1 MARPPIPWVG
11 GKEKLIPFIL
21 QVFPP
26 KLSQYVEPFGGS
38 GAVLLALPPKKGRLD
53 IYNDLNSD
61 LSNLFVCIR
70 DKCLALLRELKL
82 LPIHSRAEFDFLKD
96 FTAHKELY
104 FKNIAEETAVI
115 NDRTC
120 FTAEQAAEL
129 LPLLQGRAELFD
141 VRRAA
146 AYFTCSRRSFNGTT
160 NTFGVKACN
169 IVSFLRLVS
178 EASERLKDVVIENR
192 NGIQII
198 KERDRQDGLIYCDP
212 PYYEAERCYAVR
224 FSRRSHIRL
233 WQVLSDCLG
242 YVVLSYNDSPFIRHL
257 YKDFYILA
265 FRRENPMSKKKDSR
279 YGELIITN
287 YDPRPYLE
295 QLNLFTPT
303 LEAKHELVLVNIP
316 TIELRQK
323 NIQAAQTSQVKKKRY
338 VIRKKHN
345 QSNQKRRRST

>member
-38 GAVLLALPPKKGRLD
+38 GAVLLALPREKGRLD

-61 LSNLFVCIR
+61 LANLFVCIR

-104 FKNIAEETAVI
+104 FKNIAEEAAVL

-120 FTAEQAAEL
+120 FTEEQAAEL
-129 LPLLQGRAELFD
+129 LPLLRERAELFD

-212 PYYEAERCYAVR
+212 PYYEA
-224 FSRRSHIRL
+224 
-233 WQVLSDCLG
+233 
-242 YVVLSYNDSPFIRHL
+242 
-257 YKDFYILA
+257 
-265 FRRENPMSKKKDSR
+265 
-279 YGELIITN
+279 
-287 YDPRPYLE
+287 
-295 QLNLFTPT
+295 
-303 LEAKHELVLVNIP
+303 
-316 TIELRQK
+316 
-323 NIQAAQTSQVKKKRY
+323 
-338 VIRKKHN
+338 
-345 QSNQKRRRST
+345 